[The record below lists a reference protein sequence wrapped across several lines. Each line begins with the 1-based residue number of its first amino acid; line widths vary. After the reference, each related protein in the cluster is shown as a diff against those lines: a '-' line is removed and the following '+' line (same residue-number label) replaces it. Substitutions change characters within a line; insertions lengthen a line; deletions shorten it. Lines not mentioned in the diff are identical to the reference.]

1 MFRTQRMAYK
11 SLHHTGSTTS
21 YTELVLSTSEYR
33 DRDLPIRL
41 TAGEAG
47 FLPSPPLADIVTQ
60 KMCMVYLWLFQLG
73 RNKLA
78 RLNT

>member
-1 MFRTQRMAYK
+1 MVSRVFVNAYACAPELDVPYPMDGIQEPP
-11 SLHHTGSTTS
+11 SYRLRHQLYRISTVGNWNT
-21 YTELVLSTSEYR
+21 

-60 KMCMVYLWLFQLG
+60 KCV
-73 RNKLA
+73 
-78 RLNT
+78 